1 MGEVPVRDDRLFE
14 GEWVS
19 RWIVSIQ
26 SGLPKKRSNDL
37 GHAARPSVL
46 LVVAPDPAPGRS
58 SDMPAVSS
66 LLGYGGLPVVRQEVA
81 GEADPVPEQDGIQCR
96 VGHFDLK

>member
-1 MGEVPVRDDRLFE
+1 
-14 GEWVS
+14 
-19 RWIVSIQ
+19 
-26 SGLPKKRSNDL
+26 
-37 GHAARPSVL
+37 
-46 LVVAPDPAPGRS
+46 
-58 SDMPAVSS
+58 MPAVSS